1 MNSPPETDSSSLSVT
16 AAKPQSRFTS
26 LFTSV
31 LARGFLFVFGAVMA
45 GYQSTIFTGVRECRR
60 YRRLNID
67 GNPGPAAN
75 CNLPLAAGILAWI
88 TVGVIAISVVVEIA
102 VITSRYG
109 NTKRTWRSSIAA
121 LEHGTEV
128 RDDVRSLNPPLHA

>member
-31 LARGFLFVFGAVMA
+31 LVRGFLFVFGAAMA